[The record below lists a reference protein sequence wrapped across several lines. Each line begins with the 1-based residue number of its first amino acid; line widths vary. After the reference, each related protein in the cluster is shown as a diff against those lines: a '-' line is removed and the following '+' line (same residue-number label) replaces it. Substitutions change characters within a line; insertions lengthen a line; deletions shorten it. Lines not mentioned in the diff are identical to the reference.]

1 MLSEGNNKS
10 HGVRRVINE
19 VIHCYY
25 KITYR
30 RNSLCAAFGRTV
42 AAATSEGLLGGR
54 SGALHS
60 GTNTGPREAK
70 PGESI
75 CAGGNAH
82 ARQQCCEL
90 TAGTKPRVEW
100 TRLCR
105 PEGIKC
111 ACSSNLRFP
120 NTRRPSRVNPWRI
133 TSHVYVCYLCPSYLY
148 NTLVIFQ

>member
-30 RNSLCAAFGRTV
+30 RHSLCAAFGRTV

-70 PGESI
+70 PSESI

-120 NTRRPSRVNPWRI
+120 NTRRPSRVNP
-133 TSHVYVCYLCPSYLY
+133 
-148 NTLVIFQ
+148 

>member
-70 PGESI
+70 PSESI

-82 ARQQCCEL
+82 ARQQCCKL
-90 TAGTKPRVEW
+90 TACTKPRVEW

-133 TSHVYVCYLCPSYLY
+133 TSHVCVCVTFVLLIY

>member
-70 PGESI
+70 PSESI

-90 TAGTKPRVEW
+90 TAGTESRMDAALP
-100 TRLCR
+100 
-105 PEGIKC
+105 
-111 ACSSNLRFP
+111 
-120 NTRRPSRVNPWRI
+120 TRRDQMCMLIKSSISEHKKTQQGEPV
-133 TSHVYVCYLCPSYLY
+133 TYHVPCVCVLPLSFLF
-148 NTLVIFQ
+148 I